1 MQKGHE
7 TIAFLLV
14 TLPNIHRLQKNFS
27 HRLSN
32 EPFLIWLLTTPPH
45 RKYAATLLCNLSLM
59 ACFADI
65 NVSQGCVATYARCGG
80 IFDIHLTTTLQRNL
94 LVKNLAYRLTFYRI
108 MVMSLWP
115 VFLAHPVCD
124 VLISSYG
131 QNRWRISQ
139 VTHFYSSLQ

>member
-32 EPFLIWLLTTPPH
+32 EPILIWLLTTPPH
-45 RKYAATLLCNLSLM
+45 LKYAATLLCNLSLM

-131 QNRWRISQ
+131 QNR
-139 VTHFYSSLQ
+139 